1 MQGEQKGRTPLCAAS
16 DAGKL
21 KAVKRLLVAEAKVDV
36 EDAAKGKPGCQ
47 GGKPPCKQAKRVR
60 PEGGCGVIPM
70 EIFFDF
76 FIFSP
81 KK

>member
-36 EDAAKGKPGCQ
+36 EDAA
-47 GGKPPCKQAKRVR
+47 
-60 PEGGCGVIPM
+60 I
-70 EIFFDF
+70 
-76 FIFSP
+76 
-81 KK
+81 